1 MTTEKDPQV
10 SNLDNDEVL
19 DEVLEQASGGVTS
32 NKDVFQARIV
42 GRPGADEIPY

>member
-1 MTTEKDPQV
+1 MATEKDPQI
-10 SNLDNDEVL
+10 SNLDNDELL

-32 NKDVFQARIV
+32 DKDVFQTQIV